1 MRVWVLLAP
10 LVLCALAASP
20 VRAQDGTEETAA
32 TCVACH
38 GEDGQPISAE
48 IPIIFGQQ
56 EGYLY
61 FQLRDFKT
69 GARKS
74 EVMGPLVA
82 DFTKDQMKALAAY
95 IAAKTWSRIAQSATP
110 EQKAAALQANIAAGC
125 TGCHLEGYVGAS
137 TAPRLAGQQLASLDQ
152 TLGQF
157 KTKARGNNPGMS
169 GIMETF
175 SDDAISA
182 ISAYLAAL

>member
-1 MRVWVLLAP
+1 MRGWVLLAAACLCTP
-10 LVLCALAASP
+10 VETAVLADA
-20 VRAQDGTEETAA
+20 GIEEVAA

-61 FQLRDFKT
+61 FQIRDFKT

-74 EVMGPLVA
+74 EVMSPVVA

-95 IAAKTWSRIAQSATP
+95 FAAKTWPRLPQSATP
-110 EQKAAALQANIAAGC
+110 EQKATALQADTAAGC

-137 TAPRLAGQQLASLDQ
+137 TAPRLAGQQPTYLDQ
-152 TLGQF
+152 TLLQF
-157 KTKARGNNPGMS
+157 KTKARANNPGMS
-169 GIMETF
+169 GIIETF

-182 ISAYLAAL
+182 ISAYLASL

>member
-1 MRVWVLLAP
+1 MRAWLP
-10 LVLCALAASP
+10 LAALTLCTP
-20 VRAQDGTEETAA
+20 VSAPVLADDGIEEVAA

-61 FQLRDFKT
+61 FQIRDFKT
-69 GARKS
+69 GARQN
-74 EVMGPLVA
+74 EVMSPLVG
-82 DFTKDQMKALAAY
+82 DLTKDQMKALAAY
-95 IAAKTWSRIAQSATP
+95 FAAKTWPRTAQSATD
-110 EQKAAALQANIAAGC
+110 EQKATALQADTAAGC
-125 TGCHLEGYVGAS
+125 TGCHMEGYAGAS
-137 TAPRLAGQQLASLDQ
+137 TAPRLAGQQPTYLDQ

-157 KTKARGNNPGMS
+157 KTKARANNPGMS
-169 GIMETF
+169 GIMQTF